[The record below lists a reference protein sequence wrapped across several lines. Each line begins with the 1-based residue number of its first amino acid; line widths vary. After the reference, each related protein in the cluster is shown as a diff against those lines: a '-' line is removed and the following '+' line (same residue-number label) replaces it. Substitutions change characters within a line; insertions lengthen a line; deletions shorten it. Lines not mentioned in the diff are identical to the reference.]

1 MRRAPVPDTAWTV
14 ATCRKSRLGPCAIQ
28 WERTR
33 FALTAALFL
42 PNASSAL
49 CLLKTRLPAM
59 PEYWLKRTINAC
71 HEPHART
78 HLLVEVLLD
87 DRRLGLYVEEF
98 VRQHGLWHAQTYSG
112 WCFNCFMM
120 IVLMKR

>member
-1 MRRAPVPDTAWTV
+1 MRNTMGTHKIRLDSRIVLAQRQLRALLVEDQVAGDARVLVEAHNQCVSRTA
-14 ATCRKSRLGPCAIQ
+14 
-28 WERTR
+28 RT
-33 FALTAALFL
+33 
-42 PNASSAL
+42 
-49 CLLKTRLPAM
+49 
-59 PEYWLKRTINAC
+59 
-71 HEPHART
+71 RT